1 MVNVWR
7 RIVVNVILDGREL
20 RVLSVRAM
28 AVQIM
33 ESVTRIHT
41 VSAIKDIPDPS
52 AASNSAEHIIVRAME
67 SV

>member
-28 AVQIM
+28 AVQIK
-33 ESVTRIHT
+33 ESVTRIHI
-41 VSAIKDIPDPS
+41 VSAIRDIPDPS
-52 AASNSAEHIIVRAME
+52 AA
-67 SV
+67 